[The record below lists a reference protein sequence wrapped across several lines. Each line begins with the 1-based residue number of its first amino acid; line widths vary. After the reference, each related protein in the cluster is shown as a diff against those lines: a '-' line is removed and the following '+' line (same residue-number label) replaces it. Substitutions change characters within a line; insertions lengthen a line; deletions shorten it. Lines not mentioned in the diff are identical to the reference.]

1 MSSSTTL
8 QTNPGLCDSIGV
20 LPYQALVRL
29 IRSGQIKAT
38 QPIDDSQIQPASIDL
53 RLGGI
58 AYRVRASFLP
68 GKDNTVRQ
76 RIDGLTMHEFD
87 ISEGAVLERDCVY
100 IVPLM
105 ESVDLDDDYS
115 AVGNPKSSTGR
126 LDVFTRLITDYGVE
140 FDQVRP
146 GYSGALYA
154 EIAPRTFSVLVRKGS
169 RLSQL
174 RIRRGEP
181 LRSDAQ
187 HIKLQREHR
196 VVDTHLDAND
206 IKNGVPITVDV
217 EGESDTGLIGYRAR
231 AHAGLIDVDKKD
243 HYRAGDF
250 WEPVFRQNGSGL
262 ILDPGEFYIL
272 ASREAVRVPRGFAAE
287 MIAYDTLVGEFRV
300 HYAGFFDPGFG
311 DPEAG
316 GQGARAVLE
325 VRSFEVPFVVEPG
338 QVVGRLAYEPLTEL
352 PDKVYGQ
359 DLKSSYQK
367 QGLKLSKHFKL
378 V

>member
-1 MSSSTTL
+1 MSARATL
-8 QTNPGLCDSIGV
+8 QTNTGICDDMGI

-29 IRSGQIKAT
+29 IHSGQINAT
-38 QPIDDSQIQPASIDL
+38 HPIDDAQIQPASIDL
-53 RLGGI
+53 RLGAR

-68 GKDNTVRQ
+68 GKEYTVKQ
-76 RIDGLTMHEFD
+76 RIDNLTMHEFD
-87 ISEGAVLERDCVY
+87 LSDGAVLERGCVY

-105 ESVDLDDDYS
+105 ESIDLDDDHS
-115 AVGNPKSSTGR
+115 AIGNPKSSTGR
-126 LDVFTRLITDYGVE
+126 LDVFTRLITDHGVE
-140 FDQVRP
+140 FDRVRP

-154 EIAPRTFSVLVRKGS
+154 EIAPRTFSVLVRRGS

-174 RIRRGEP
+174 RIRRGAP
-181 LRSDAQ
+181 LRSDEQ

-196 VVDTHLDAND
+196 VIDTQLDAND

-217 EGESDTGLIGYRAR
+217 EGDPDTGLIGYRAR

-243 HYRAGDF
+243 HYSAGDF
-250 WEPVFRQNGSGL
+250 WQPVLRQNGSGL

-338 QVVGRLAYEPLTEL
+338 QVVGRLAYEPLTEF

-359 DLKSSYQK
+359 DLKSSYQQ

-378 V
+378 P